1 MIDVLVIGAGIAGL
15 SAAQA
20 LRQRGA
26 TVAVLEKSRGFGGRA
41 ASRTLHGTRV
51 DLGAQFVTV
60 RDARFAAQ
68 VDAWREAGVV
78 REWSRGVPRWTAI
91 EGWRHANAEAH
102 PRYACP
108 AGMNAIGKALADGLD
123 VLRGV
128 TIGKVRADGPVWA
141 VDANDGRVWRAPRV
155 VVTAPVPQALALLDE
170 GLISGSVRDRVEA
183 VTYAP
188 CHAVAAGFVGVDDPP
203 WPGVQLPEHPDL
215 AWVANDTS
223 RRDDR
228 SSAGVTLVL
237 HATPGYS
244 RRRFDDPAETVVADL
259 VDAVR
264 ELLPWD
270 AEPTWTHHH
279 RWRYAQPEYTLP
291 EPALALA
298 PGLALAGDA
307 FGEGRVEGAYLSGLA
322 VATLVGGS
330 G

>member
-1 MIDVLVIGAGIAGL
+1 MVDVLVIGAGIAGL

-26 TVAVLEKSRGFGGRA
+26 SVVVLEKSRGFGGRA

-60 RDARFAAQ
+60 RDPRFAAQ
-68 VDAWREAGVV
+68 VDTWRDAGVV
-78 REWSRGVPRWTAI
+78 REWSRGVPRWTSI

-108 AGMNAIGKALADGLD
+108 AGMNAMGKALAAGLD
-123 VLRGV
+123 VRRGV
-128 TIGKVRADGPVWA
+128 TASKVRDEGPVWA
-141 VDANDGRVWRAPRV
+141 IDAHDGRVWHASRV
-155 VVTAPVPQALALLDE
+155 VVTAPVPQALEIVDD
-170 GLISGSVRDRVEA
+170 GLIDASLHDRVRA

-188 CHAVAAGFVGVDDPP
+188 CHAVAVGFSGVEPP
-203 WPGVQLPEHPDL
+203 LWQGVQLPEHPDL

-223 RRDDR
+223 RRNGRAD
-228 SSAGVTLVL
+228 AGVTLVL

-244 RRRFDDPAETVVADL
+244 RRRFDDPAETIVTEL

-264 ELLPWD
+264 ALLPWD

-279 RWRYAQPEYTLP
+279 RWRYAQPEYTLQ
-291 EPALALA
+291 EPALAIV
-298 PGLALAGDA
+298 PGVALAGDA

-322 VATLVGGS
+322 VAELMGAS
-330 G
+330 C